1 MKKLLLLSIC
11 ASLLVLNTGFTKP
24 LKPSIVKEKPSKWSY
39 YTSTDRFTGQAW
51 SGWRLRY
58 DGQEIKIYFT
68 EKVDDKP
75 VTPDIVFFNFN
86 LLSSTGWMF
95 LKNHD
100 LDFIINK
107 GESRYHYAGEWD
119 VDNNVISGSIVRED
133 LTARF
138 PLEDFCKLGQATS
151 LEMRLGFKSVEFD
164 QDAINTLKKLC
175 QKAKGEDKKAQLE
188 LEEKIKKE
196 CGVFKVGACKTMLAL
211 YKKNMINGESLSSA
225 CDGKTVEEVEKLD
238 FELLQKC
245 VNSFK

>member
-1 MKKLLLLSIC
+1 M
-11 ASLLVLNTGFTKP
+11 V
-24 LKPSIVKEKPSKWSY
+24 
-39 YTSTDRFTGQAW
+39 
-51 SGWRLRY
+51 
-58 DGQEIKIYFT
+58 
-68 EKVDDKP
+68 
-75 VTPDIVFFNFN
+75 
-86 LLSSTGWMF
+86 
-95 LKNHD
+95 
-100 LDFIINK
+100 
-107 GESRYHYAGEWD
+107 
-119 VDNNVISGSIVRED
+119 SGSIVRED

-138 PLEDFCKLGQATS
+138 PLEDFCKLGQANS
-151 LEMRLGFKSVEFD
+151 LEMRLGFKPIKFD
-164 QDAINTLKKLC
+164 QDDLNTFKKLC